1 MEFRHHQPAF
11 SKEPTMRQNF
21 PDCSPYRYAIL
32 DRDAKSGFGYVNFKN
47 TAANQRNDP
56 VVIKLQF

>member
-1 MEFRHHQPAF
+1 VRGTDNGD
-11 SKEPTMRQNF
+11 KNV
-21 PDCSPYRYAIL
+21 
-32 DRDAKSGFGYVNFKN
+32 AKSGFGYVNFKN